1 MKEFLNEAMRLWL
14 AGGSLMIPL
23 MGLCLLIF
31 ASATQ
36 MWQFFA
42 RRDYRNIDEPTWQ
55 SWVLAPEKSH
65 GEVGEIIRYTQ
76 DEVRDISDIQG
87 RFSEVISSKLPPVQ
101 RQLMFMNVMVSAAP
115 LLGLLGTVLGMIH
128 TFQAIST
135 GGNELTGAM
144 ANGISEALI
153 TTEVGLLIAI
163 PGFFFTHV
171 IKRKQHEYEAFL
183 GKLESFTIQ
192 HFRMSNVL
200 PAS

>member
-1 MKEFLNEAMRLWL
+1 MELFFKKVLELWS

-23 MGLCLLIF
+23 GALCLLIF
-31 ASATQ
+31 ASAAQ
-36 MWQFFA
+36 LWRYFSQREYQRLGEA
-42 RRDYRNIDEPTWQ
+42 TWQ
-55 SWVLAPEKSH
+55 AWVREPAKSH

-76 DEVRDISDIQG
+76 DEVDSISEIQS
-87 RFSEVISSKLPPVQ
+87 RFSEIMGAKFPAVQ
-101 RQLMFMNVMVSAAP
+101 RRLVFMNVMVSAAP

-128 TFQAIST
+128 TFDAIAA

-144 ANGISEALI
+144 ASGISEALI

-163 PGFFFTHV
+163 PGFFVTHV

-192 HFRMSNVL
+192 HVRMSRVL
-200 PAS
+200 PA

>member
-1 MKEFLNEAMRLWL
+1 MGEFIAKVLDLWGS
-14 AGGSLMIPL
+14 GGTLMFPL
-23 MGLCLLIF
+23 VALCLAIF
-31 ASATQ
+31 ASAAQ
-36 MWQFFA
+36 LWRFFA
-42 RRDYRNIDEPTWQ
+42 QRDFKLLEESTWQ
-55 SWVLAPEKSH
+55 RWIKDPKKAE

-76 DEVRDISDIQG
+76 DEVDDISEIQS

-101 RQLMFMNVMVSAAP
+101 RQLNFMNVMVSAAP

-128 TFQAIST
+128 TFDAIAL
-135 GGNELTGAM
+135 GGSELTEAM
-144 ANGISEALI
+144 ASGISEALI

-163 PGFFFTHV
+163 PGFFIAHV

-192 HFRMSNVL
+192 HFRSKEIA

>member
-1 MKEFLNEAMRLWL
+1 MEFFRKVLDLWL
-14 AGGSLMIPL
+14 DGGTLMVPL
-23 MGLCLLIF
+23 VILCLMIF
-31 ASATQ
+31 ASAAQ
-36 MWQFFA
+36 LWSFFA
-42 RRDYRNIDEPTWQ
+42 HRGYRKLDESTLQ
-55 SWVLAPEKSH
+55 QWVKDPARAQ

-76 DEVRDISDIQG
+76 DEADSISEIQN

-101 RQLMFMNVMVSAAP
+101 RQLMFMNVMVGAAP

-128 TFQAIST
+128 TFDAIAV
-135 GGNELTGAM
+135 GGSELTEAM
-144 ANGISEALI
+144 ASGISEALI

-163 PGFFFTHV
+163 PGFFVAHV

-192 HFRMSNVL
+192 QFRVGRLL